1 MKKQR
6 LNVKQMFA
14 VEAANV
20 ARQHQSQIK
29 KSSMNKETKPKVD
42 VDPSKPRTLQ
52 AAKDR
57 IAELEAQLGKQ
68 KLPSN
73 IEPASVT
80 TLRRPIVEKVV
91 AAVKSKAANL
101 DSVSLASIQEQ
112 LDATTDADARI
123 ALLAKAAND
132 FKARIAANK
141 NDMSAESQELY
152 KAKAKIERRHAYELL
167 AAGKL
172 RDAYRIRPEDLA

>member
-6 LNVKQMFA
+6 LNVKQMLA
-14 VEAANV
+14 AEASNV
-20 ARQHQSQIK
+20 ARRHQSQLRK
-29 KSSMNKETKPKVD
+29 ASMNKETTPKADNGKPK
-42 VDPSKPRTLQ
+42 TLD
-52 AAKDR
+52 AARQR

-68 KLPSN
+68 KLPSA

-80 TLRRPIVEKVV
+80 ALKRPIVEKVV

-101 DSVSLASIQEQ
+101 DGISLAAIQEQ
-112 LDATTDADARI
+112 LDATMGADARI

-152 KAKAKIERRHAYELL
+152 KAKAKVERRHAYELL

-172 RDAYRIRPEDLA
+172 RDAYKIQPEDLA